1 MTVSGAPA
9 LVAGELREVM
19 RRFATGV
26 TVITTGG
33 RAAHGMTANSFTSVS
48 LDPPL
53 VSCCVRRDAH
63 MHEAIA
69 AAGGFAVSILSA
81 GQEQLARYFADRGRP
96 RGAAQFDR
104 VAWSAGHQTGAP
116 LLTGAAAWLEC
127 TLAVS
132 HAGGDHT
139 IFLGEV
145 LAASWAGEPDALLF
159 HAGRFHRLA
168 GEAR

>member
-1 MTVSGAPA
+1 MS
-9 LVAGELREVM
+9 
-19 RRFATGV
+19 RFATGV

-33 RAAHGMTANSFTSVS
+33 RAVHGMTANSFTSVS

-53 VSCCVRRDAH
+53 VSCCVHRDAH
-63 MHEAIA
+63 MHDAIA
-69 AAGGFAVSILSA
+69 DAGGFAVSILSA
-81 GQEQLARYFADRGRP
+81 GQEHVARYFADRGRP

-104 VAWSAGHQTGAP
+104 VDWSPGQRTGAP

-127 TLAVS
+127 SLAVA

-145 LAASWAGEPDALLF
+145 LGASWTPTPDALLF

-168 GEAR
+168 TESP